1 MASTRVG
8 IIGLSAKEAHGGA
21 GAWAAMAILPSLQ
34 NSPEYEIVALCNSSV
49 EAARRSIEMHKL
61 PSSTKAYGDAEQLAN
76 DPDVDLV
83 VVSVVVTKHLELTLP
98 ALAAKKRVFV
108 EWPLAASVAEAKRLT
123 QLAEASELKTIVGLQ
138 GRGDGL
144 TAKLREIIESGEIGD
159 LLNIS
164 VVGALPYLPPS
175 IWAEGIEY
183 YVDIKS
189 GGNMF
194 HIAFGHFLDSFTHV
208 VGDFDLDSL
217 SSILKID
224 ATQIVLLN
232 ADRTKVIDPAYP
244 KSSPD
249 HILVQ
254 GKLRNGATAS
264 LNFRATSVTVDN
276 IGGRWVISG
285 TKGEIEASW
294 GHGTM
299 WQMHD
304 PSSKLRVK
312 LATGEERNVELL
324 RPDSPA
330 TGNVQDAGLNTAVI
344 LDAFAKG
351 DSSRF
356 ADFGSALETHRLLE
370 EILQRSGYK
379 F

>member
-1 MASTRVG
+1 MAPTRVG
-8 IIGLSAKEAHGGA
+8 IIGLSAKDAHGGA
-21 GAWAAMAILPSLQ
+21 GAWAVTAILPSFQ

-61 PSSTKAYGDAEQLAN
+61 PSSTKTYGDAEELATT
-76 DPDVDLV
+76 PTVAV
-83 VVSVVVTKHLELTLP
+83 AKHFELTLP
-98 ALAAKKRVFV
+98 ALAAKKRVYV
-108 EWPLAASVAEAKRLT
+108 EWPLGASVAEAERLT
-123 QLAEASELKTIVGLQ
+123 QLAEASGLKTIVGLQ

-144 TAKLREIIESGEIGD
+144 TAKLREIIESREIGD
-159 LLNIS
+159 LLNVS

-175 IWAEGIEY
+175 IWVEGVEY
-183 YVDIKS
+183 YADIKS
-189 GGNMF
+189 GGNVF

-217 SSILKID
+217 SSVLKID

-232 ADRTKVIDPAYP
+232 ADRTKVVDPAYP

-254 GKLRNGATAS
+254 GKLNNGATAS

-304 PSSKLRVK
+304 PSMKLRVK

-324 RPDSPA
+324 KSDSPA
-330 TGNVQDAGLNTAVI
+330 VTNVQDVGLNTAVI

-356 ADFGSALETHRLLE
+356 ADFGSALKTHRLLE